1 MLSFSLGPLVVSL
14 QHLLL
19 FLALGA
25 ALLGGWLA
33 ARGGGRNAE
42 PVLFNLL
49 LLGLLVARLAFVVRY
64 WPQYR
69 GDFAQMLDIRDGG
82 FLAWPGLLAAVLG
95 ALFWAWRRP
104 ALRRSLGV
112 GASLGLAFWL
122 LGSLGLGIYERGT
135 RLPEL
140 SLRNAA
146 GESVQLADF
155 RGRPLVINLWASWC
169 PPCRR
174 EMPVLQQAQAENPDV
189 VFLFAN
195 QGESAETV
203 RHFLQGENLRLD
215 NLLFDNGGQL
225 GQQVGSVALPTT
237 VLHRRGAACWAAISA
252 NCPAA
257 AWRATSKPSSRPLPP
272 RNQEFRMRLP
282 RNLITLGLGL
292 TLLNAGL
299 ATAAEELPA
308 PIRMVQEKGAR
319 ILGSFDAPDGLRGYA
334 AEYQNQGMALYLT
347 PDGKHVLT
355 GHLFDAQGK
364 DLSREPLERLVY
376 APLARKCGRRWSRA
390 PGSPMAVPT
399 RRAWSTC
406 SATRTA
412 RTAPCSGSRRDPGW
426 MPARCG
432 CGISWSASS
441 ARTAKSAAL
450 LASKDPQKALHDHE
464 QAGKASTLKPLAKI
478 PAAVRKQLAGNMEL
492 MESMGAAAPGDLLSQ
507 CRGAHAA
514 ATGRA
519 AAGPV
524 GGDPRSR

>member
-174 EMPVLQQAQAENPDV
+174 EMPVLQ
-189 VFLFAN
+189 
-195 QGESAETV
+195 
-203 RHFLQGENLRLD
+203 
-215 NLLFDNGGQL
+215 
-225 GQQVGSVALPTT
+225 
-237 VLHRRGAACWAAISA
+237 
-252 NCPAA
+252 
-257 AWRATSKPSSRPLPP
+257 
-272 RNQEFRMRLP
+272 
-282 RNLITLGLGL
+282 
-292 TLLNAGL
+292 
-299 ATAAEELPA
+299 
-308 PIRMVQEKGAR
+308 
-319 ILGSFDAPDGLRGYA
+319 
-334 AEYQNQGMALYLT
+334 
-347 PDGKHVLT
+347 
-355 GHLFDAQGK
+355 
-364 DLSREPLERLVY
+364 
-376 APLARKCGRRWSRA
+376 
-390 PGSPMAVPT
+390 
-399 RRAWSTC
+399 
-406 SATRTA
+406 
-412 RTAPCSGSRRDPGW
+412 
-426 MPARCG
+426 
-432 CGISWSASS
+432 
-441 ARTAKSAAL
+441 
-450 LASKDPQKALHDHE
+450 
-464 QAGKASTLKPLAKI
+464 
-478 PAAVRKQLAGNMEL
+478 
-492 MESMGAAAPGDLLSQ
+492 
-507 CRGAHAA
+507 
-514 ATGRA
+514 
-519 AAGPV
+519 
-524 GGDPRSR
+524 

>member
-49 LLGLLVARLAFVVRY
+49 LLGLLVARRAFVVRY

-174 EMPVLQQAQAENPDV
+174 EMPGLQQAQVENPDV

-237 VLHRRGAACWAAISA
+237 VFYTAEGRLLGRHLGELSRGSLARSLEAFA
-252 NCPAA
+252 PAA
-257 AWRATSKPSSRPLPP
+257 A
-272 RNQEFRMRLP
+272 
-282 RNLITLGLGL
+282 
-292 TLLNAGL
+292 
-299 ATAAEELPA
+299 A
-308 PIRMVQEKGAR
+308 P
-319 ILGSFDAPDGLRGYA
+319 
-334 AEYQNQGMALYLT
+334 
-347 PDGKHVLT
+347 
-355 GHLFDAQGK
+355 
-364 DLSREPLERLVY
+364 
-376 APLARKCGRRWSRA
+376 
-390 PGSPMAVPT
+390 
-399 RRAWSTC
+399 
-406 SATRTA
+406 ATR
-412 RTAPCSGSRRDPGW
+412 
-426 MPARCG
+426 
-432 CGISWSASS
+432 SS
-441 ARTAKSAAL
+441 
-450 LASKDPQKALHDHE
+450 E
-464 QAGKASTLKPLAKI
+464 
-478 PAAVRKQLAGNMEL
+478 
-492 MESMGAAAPGDLLSQ
+492 
-507 CRGAHAA
+507 
-514 ATGRA
+514 
-519 AAGPV
+519 
-524 GGDPRSR
+524 

>member
-1 MLSFSLGPLVVSL
+1 
-14 QHLLL
+14 HLLL

-237 VLHRRGAACWAAISA
+237 VFYTAEGRLLGSHLGELSRGSLARYLEAFE
-252 NCPAA
+252 PAA
-257 AWRATSKPSSRPLPP
+257 A
-272 RNQEFRMRLP
+272 
-282 RNLITLGLGL
+282 
-292 TLLNAGL
+292 
-299 ATAAEELPA
+299 A
-308 PIRMVQEKGAR
+308 P
-319 ILGSFDAPDGLRGYA
+319 
-334 AEYQNQGMALYLT
+334 
-347 PDGKHVLT
+347 
-355 GHLFDAQGK
+355 
-364 DLSREPLERLVY
+364 
-376 APLARKCGRRWSRA
+376 
-390 PGSPMAVPT
+390 
-399 RRAWSTC
+399 
-406 SATRTA
+406 ATR
-412 RTAPCSGSRRDPGW
+412 
-426 MPARCG
+426 
-432 CGISWSASS
+432 SS
-441 ARTAKSAAL
+441 
-450 LASKDPQKALHDHE
+450 E
-464 QAGKASTLKPLAKI
+464 
-478 PAAVRKQLAGNMEL
+478 
-492 MESMGAAAPGDLLSQ
+492 
-507 CRGAHAA
+507 
-514 ATGRA
+514 
-519 AAGPV
+519 
-524 GGDPRSR
+524 

>member
-146 GESVQLADF
+146 GEAVQLADF

-237 VLHRRGAACWAAISA
+237 VFYTAEGRLLGSHLGELSRGSLARYLEAFE
-252 NCPAA
+252 PAA
-257 AWRATSKPSSRPLPP
+257 A
-272 RNQEFRMRLP
+272 
-282 RNLITLGLGL
+282 
-292 TLLNAGL
+292 
-299 ATAAEELPA
+299 A
-308 PIRMVQEKGAR
+308 P
-319 ILGSFDAPDGLRGYA
+319 
-334 AEYQNQGMALYLT
+334 
-347 PDGKHVLT
+347 
-355 GHLFDAQGK
+355 
-364 DLSREPLERLVY
+364 
-376 APLARKCGRRWSRA
+376 
-390 PGSPMAVPT
+390 
-399 RRAWSTC
+399 
-406 SATRTA
+406 ATR
-412 RTAPCSGSRRDPGW
+412 
-426 MPARCG
+426 
-432 CGISWSASS
+432 SS
-441 ARTAKSAAL
+441 
-450 LASKDPQKALHDHE
+450 E
-464 QAGKASTLKPLAKI
+464 
-478 PAAVRKQLAGNMEL
+478 
-492 MESMGAAAPGDLLSQ
+492 
-507 CRGAHAA
+507 
-514 ATGRA
+514 
-519 AAGPV
+519 
-524 GGDPRSR
+524 